1 MTPVVKTKDI
11 VVTKMENIDAITK
24 AISPL
29 SLTSKKRLLEIIEQQ
44 IKEIE
49 SEEKSVEQDWE
60 KWDQEIEEDS
70 NNGKLDFLL
79 EEALSGKNENTLKNQ
94 LEIMANDPQIQ
105 TEINSIN
112 EEFMQTEMDGIIK

>member
-1 MTPVVKTKDI
+1 MTAVVKTRKI
-11 VVTKMENIDAITK
+11 VVTEMENIDAITK

-49 SEEKSVEQDWE
+49 LEQDWDN
-60 KWDQEIEEDS
+60 WDQEVEEDS

-79 EEALSGKNENTLKNQ
+79 EEALTAKNENTLKN
-94 LEIMANDPQIQ
+94 L
-105 TEINSIN
+105 
-112 EEFMQTEMDGIIK
+112 